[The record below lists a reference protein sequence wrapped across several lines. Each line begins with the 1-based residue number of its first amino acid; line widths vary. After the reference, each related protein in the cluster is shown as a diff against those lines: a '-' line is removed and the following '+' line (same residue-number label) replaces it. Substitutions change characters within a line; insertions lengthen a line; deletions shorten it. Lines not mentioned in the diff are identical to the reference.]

1 MQQAVLPTG
10 CHLGKKLLILDVDVG
25 VDDAQALM
33 MALAAP
39 NVHILAIT
47 CTHGNTGIDNVCK
60 NVLRLLK
67 LCNRMEIPVYRGAG
81 TSLLGVVHHDA
92 AYHGKDGLGDV
103 PDPDAPG
110 VEHIKSEHAVN
121 AMARIVNENPGQV
134 TLVAVGPLTNVA
146 LAAKLHPTFPSKLKG
161 LYIMGGNMEARG
173 NVRVCGEFNFVTD
186 PEAASIVLSHFTC
199 PVYIASLEYSLRHH
213 LSWDFYKKW
222 VNQDTPKARFMK
234 KISAHTAN
242 YTLEGGGTNELV
254 EFGSGFVSCDSYAM
268 SAAIDDS
275 VVTKRA
281 QYGVSV
287 ELHGSLTR
295 AMMIVDTL
303 DILKLPQKA
312 TVFLECDMEKFK
324 QLMINALK

>member
-1 MQQAVLPTG
+1 MQQAVPPTS
-10 CHLGKKLLILDVDVG
+10 CHQSKELFILDVDVG
-25 VDDAQALM
+25 VDDALALM

-60 NVLRLLK
+60 NVLRVLK

-81 TSLLGVVHHDA
+81 TSLLGVVHHA
-92 AYHGKDGLGDV
+92 SEYHGKDGLGDV

-110 VEHIKSEHAVN
+110 VEHLKSEHAVN
-121 AMARIVNENPGQV
+121 AMARIVNEYPKQV
-134 TLVAVGPLTNVA
+134 TLVALGPLTNVA
-146 LAAKLHPTFPSKLKG
+146 LAAKLNPTFPSKLKG

-186 PEAASIVLSHFTC
+186 PEAASMVLSHFTC
-199 PVYIASLEYSLRHH
+199 PVYIATLEYCLRHH

-222 VNQDTPKARFMK
+222 VNQDSAKARFMK
-234 KISAHTAN
+234 KISAHTAD
-242 YTLEGGGTNELV
+242 YSHEGEGGKALL
-254 EFGSGFVSCDSYAM
+254 FGSGFVCCDSFAI

-275 VVTKRA
+275 VVKERA

-295 AMMIVDTL
+295 GMMVVDTL
-303 DILKLPQKA
+303 DILKLPHKA
-312 TVFLECDMEKFK
+312 TVFLECDMEKYK
-324 QLMINALK
+324 QQLINALK